1 MESVRR
7 NVGKWPKIRLQKQAG
22 RAQTVQY
29 LFITMQLR
37 TIQGIHVQG
46 VVITVTFEKIAFYIE
61 DGLWS
66 SKSR

>member
-1 MESVRR
+1 
-7 NVGKWPKIRLQKQAG
+7 
-22 RAQTVQY
+22 
-29 LFITMQLR
+29 MQLR

-61 DGLWS
+61 DGPWS